1 MADIEVKMGGIAV
14 TKDSDNLTVSGI
26 GSCLVITLYDP
37 KLKVGGLAHAML
49 SPHPRAG
56 ADSQIVPKAGE
67 NGDTKYV
74 DTAIDEMLR
83 RMKQGGTKRE
93 DIEAK
98 LIGGANMFSAFE
110 SDIGERNVLSAKEKL
125 KNEGVKLFG
134 EVVGGSQGR
143 SVEFSVGSGIVTVKT
158 KF

>member
-1 MADIEVKMGGIAV
+1 MADIEVKMGNIAV
-14 TKDSDNLTVSGI
+14 TKAGDNLVASGI

-37 KLKVGGLAHAML
+37 KLKTGGLAHAML

-56 ADSQIVPKAGE
+56 ADSQIVPKSNEG
-67 NGDTKYV
+67 GDTKYV
-74 DTAIDEMLR
+74 HTAINQMLQL
-83 RMKQGGTKRE
+83 MEAEGAKRE

-98 LIGGANMFSAFE
+98 LIGGANVFSAFE
-110 SDIGERNVLSAKEKL
+110 SDIGKRNVLSAKEKL
-125 KNEGVKLFG
+125 KEERVKLVG

-143 SVEFSVGSGIVTVKT
+143 SVEFSVASGIVTVKT